1 MSDYWKACYRRYKG
15 DDQFHLIILE
25 GRLSIM
31 TKKVKSYFV
40 RFIACILVISLFM
53 PIGAHAATGETIS
66 PYASA
71 YLASY
76 TAYICAM
83 GDGDLEIWFEVL
95 GTGTWA
101 DIGVLTVFLYESTD
115 NSNFYWVK
123 SFSFTDYPNML
134 WHNNYI
140 CMDHVDYEGVPGRY
154 YKAYIEIWA
163 GPEDGGDVR
172 YIWTPVEL
180 CT

>member
-1 MSDYWKACYRRYKG
+1 MKRKKSSFLVK
-15 DDQFHLIILE
+15 LIVIILA
-25 GRLSIM
+25 
-31 TKKVKSYFV
+31 F
-40 RFIACILVISLFM
+40 SLCA
-53 PIGAHAATGETIS
+53 PIGVRAAVPETVE
-66 PYASA
+66 PRASA
-71 YLASY
+71 YLAAY

-83 GDGDLEIWFEVL
+83 GDGNLEIWFDV
-95 GTGTWA
+95 TGTDIWA
-101 DIGVLTVFLYESTD
+101 DIGVLTIFLYESTD
-115 NSNFYWVK
+115 NSTFYWVK
-123 SFSFTDYPNML
+123 SFRFTDYPNML
-134 WHNNYI
+134 WHDTYI

>member
-1 MSDYWKACYRRYKG
+1 MKTKKSRILVKLTAII
-15 DDQFHLIILE
+15 LII
-25 GRLSIM
+25 
-31 TKKVKSYFV
+31 
-40 RFIACILVISLFM
+40 SLCA
-53 PIGAHAATGETIS
+53 PVGAQAAVPETVQ
-66 PYASA
+66 PMASA

-101 DIGVLTVFLYESTD
+101 DIGVLYVFLYESTD

-123 SFSFTDYPNML
+123 TFHFTDYQNML
-134 WHNNYI
+134 WHDTYI

-154 YKAYIEIWA
+154 YKAYVQVWA
-163 GPEDGGDVR
+163 GPEDGGDQR
-172 YIWTPVEL
+172 YIWTPVER